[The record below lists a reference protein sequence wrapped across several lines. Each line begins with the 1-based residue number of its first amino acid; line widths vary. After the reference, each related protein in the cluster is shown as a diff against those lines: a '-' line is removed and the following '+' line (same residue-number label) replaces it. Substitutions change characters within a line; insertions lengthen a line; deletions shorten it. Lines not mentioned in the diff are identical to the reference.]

1 MATSLKCVRFI
12 NQFLARFGKQI
23 KQRTIRLRRVQRIWQ
38 QMDRLSIS
46 LPIEVADSLHD
57 IAVIKTEKTETLFRP
72 KANPIWIERSAAVS
86 KVLGCALS
94 FLKTSPSPDA
104 LSFQTLLVLRLE
116 RGAFLRASS
125 QH

>member
-1 MATSLKCVRFI
+1 
-12 NQFLARFGKQI
+12 
-23 KQRTIRLRRVQRIWQ
+23 
-38 QMDRLSIS
+38 
-46 LPIEVADSLHD
+46 
-57 IAVIKTEKTETLFRP
+57 VIKTEKTETLFRP